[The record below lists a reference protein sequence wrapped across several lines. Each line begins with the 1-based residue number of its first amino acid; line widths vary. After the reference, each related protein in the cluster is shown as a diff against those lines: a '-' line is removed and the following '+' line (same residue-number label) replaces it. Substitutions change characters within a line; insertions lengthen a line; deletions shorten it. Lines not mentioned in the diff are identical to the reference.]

1 MAAYD
6 LEEQERID
14 ALKDWWGKWGTF
26 VYGAV
31 IITLAAVLGS
41 IAWKSWQS
49 RQADAAELEFK
60 TVKTAVTE
68 AATSKDPKKVTA
80 AADALAAKLP
90 STFYATEAQLLAAK
104 ATFDAGDYTAA
115 TKHLQWVVDNGR
127 DTHRN
132 IARMRLAT
140 VMFENQKTD
149 DALKMLDTIKD
160 DAFVPLAADL
170 KGDVLQALGRT
181 DEARAAYQLAIEKSD
196 SRSATKAFTQ
206 SKLDAIGVAAAGV
219 QVVGGPGKDSKAD
232 ATKDT
237 KSGAAK

>member
-14 ALKDWWGKWGTF
+14 ALKDWWNKWGTF

-41 IAWKSWQS
+41 LAWKAWQ
-49 RQADAAELEFK
+49 RNQADKAEIEFK
-60 TVKTAVTE
+60 AVKTAVTE
-68 AATSKDPKKVTA
+68 ANTSKDPKKLTA
-80 AADALAAKLP
+80 AADALATNLP

-104 ATFDAGDYTAA
+104 ATFEAGDYTAA

-149 DALKMLDTIKD
+149 DALKVLESIKD

-181 DEARAAYQLAIEKSD
+181 DEARTAYQLAIEKSD

-206 SKLDAIGVAAAGV
+206 SKLDAIGVGAAGV
-219 QVVGGPGKDSKAD
+219 QVIAGASKD

-237 KSGAAK
+237 AKDAKTGAAK

>member
-14 ALKDWWGKWGTF
+14 ALKDWWNKWGTF

-41 IAWKSWQS
+41 VAWKAWQ
-49 RQADAAELEFK
+49 RNQADKAEIEFK
-60 TVKTAVTE
+60 AVKTAVTE
-68 AATSKDPKKVTA
+68 ASTSKDPKKLTA
-80 AADALAAKLP
+80 AADALAANLP

-104 ATFDAGDYTAA
+104 ATFDAGDYTTA

-127 DTHRN
+127 DTHRS
-132 IARMRLAT
+132 IARLRLAT
-140 VMFENQKTD
+140 VMFENQKSD
-149 DALKMLDTIKD
+149 DALKVLDTIKD

-181 DEARAAYQLAIEKSD
+181 DEARTAYQLAIEKSD
-196 SRSATKAFTQ
+196 SRSAIKAFTQ
-206 SKLDAIGVAAAGV
+206 SKLDAIGVGAAGV
-219 QVVGGPGKDSKAD
+219 QVVAGAGKD
-232 ATKDT
+232 ATKDAAKDAKT
-237 KSGAAK
+237 GAAK